1 MTNSL
6 IVLILTAISCS
17 LLGVFLVLR
26 NLSMLTDAI
35 SHTVLLGIVLAFFI
49 VQDLDSPVLI
59 VGASLMGLLTVYLI
73 ETIGSKGISK
83 YDDAI
88 GMVFPVLFALAVILI
103 SKFFRNVHLDLDVVL
118 MGEVLFSSLVKTTV
132 FGIEISKAVLYGLI
146 LLALILVFIISQY
159 KKLKISTF
167 DREFAYLIGIPT
179 TAIFYLLMTL
189 TSVAAVVSFD
199 SVGAILVIS
208 FFIAPSATAL
218 AFAKS
223 LKTSLLSTALI
234 ATINS
239 IVGFALALKLNVS
252 IAGAVATCN
261 MLIYLA
267 MLILK
272 KYTSNKASNKD
283 DDKEKARDDQFEST
297 EGRLLNHH
305 I

>member
-73 ETIGSKGISK
+73 ETIGNKGISK

-132 FGIEISKAVLYGLI
+132 FGIEISKAVLHGLI

-167 DREFAYLIGIPT
+167 DKEFAYLIGIPT

>member
-1 MTNSL
+1 
-6 IVLILTAISCS
+6 
-17 LLGVFLVLR
+17 
-26 NLSMLTDAI
+26 
-35 SHTVLLGIVLAFFI
+35 
-49 VQDLDSPVLI
+49 
-59 VGASLMGLLTVYLI
+59 
-73 ETIGSKGISK
+73 
-83 YDDAI
+83 
-88 GMVFPVLFALAVILI
+88 
-103 SKFFRNVHLDLDVVL
+103 
-118 MGEVLFSSLVKTTV
+118 
-132 FGIEISKAVLYGLI
+132 
-146 LLALILVFIISQY
+146 
-159 KKLKISTF
+159 
-167 DREFAYLIGIPT
+167 
-179 TAIFYLLMTL
+179 MTL

>member
-73 ETIGSKGISK
+73 ETIGNKGISK

-208 FFIAPSATAL
+208 FFIAPSAAVL
-218 AFAKS
+218 NFAKS
-223 LKTSLLSTALI
+223 LKQALIWTSLI
-234 ATINS
+234 ATLNS
-239 IVGFALALKLNVS
+239 ILGFYLAIHFNVS

-261 MLIYLA
+261 MVIYLA

-272 KYTSNKASNKD
+272 KYTSNKVSYTD
-283 DDKEKARDDQFEST
+283 DDKDIDRNDQYEST

>member
-297 EGRLLNHH
+297 EGRLLNQH

>member
-73 ETIGSKGISK
+73 ETIGNKGISK

-283 DDKEKARDDQFEST
+283 DDKEKARNDQFEST

>member
-179 TAIFYLLMTL
+179 TGIFYLLMTL

-239 IVGFALALKLNVS
+239 IVGFTLALKLNVS

>member
-73 ETIGSKGISK
+73 ETIGNKGISK

>member
-132 FGIEISKAVLYGLI
+132 FGIEISKAVLHGLI

-167 DREFAYLIGIPT
+167 DKEFAYLIGIPT

>member
-49 VQDLDSPVLI
+49 AQDLDSPVLI

-73 ETIGSKGISK
+73 ETIGNKGISK

>member
-1 MTNSL
+1 
-6 IVLILTAISCS
+6 
-17 LLGVFLVLR
+17 
-26 NLSMLTDAI
+26 
-35 SHTVLLGIVLAFFI
+35 
-49 VQDLDSPVLI
+49 
-59 VGASLMGLLTVYLI
+59 VYLI
-73 ETIGSKGISK
+73 ETIGNKGISK

-179 TAIFYLLMTL
+179 TGIFYLLMTL